1 MAWCSVVPM
10 PMVFVAG
17 EAISKAHASSNFF
30 CGSQGFDAN
39 AIDIEA
45 IPRLLG
51 RVGLTALS
59 WRGSDD

>member
-1 MAWCSVVPM
+1 M